1 METSRYE
8 FHKSRLSEIAE
19 NSYIYML
26 DTKTNVAF
34 NEVEEYFEPQESEKT
49 ESSYVSSDSGVTALE
64 KFLRTADLDAKN
76 QNLKT
81 FRTQKS
87 LGSTIERIHSLRD
100 GGFMIQ
106 YEHGD
111 ICNEETG

>member
-1 METSRYE
+1 
-8 FHKSRLSEIAE
+8 
-19 NSYIYML
+19 ML

-34 NEVEEYFEPQESEKT
+34 NEVEEYFEPQEKESEA
-49 ESSYVSSDSGVTALE
+49 SYVSTNSGVTALE
-64 KFLRTADLDAKN
+64 KFLKSTNLEGKN
-76 QNLKT
+76 QNLKI

-87 LGSTIERIHSLRD
+87 LGSTIEKIHSLRD

-111 ICNEETG
+111 ICNKETGARYKSQISFTCDMGNGDPSY